1 MVDISEQVIATK
13 TKTADEVLCYVGERI
28 KLIRK
33 IRNVTM
39 NDMASRL
46 GITRKQLQNYES
58 AQTNIGISRLW
69 QISQLMDVD
78 IGFFT
83 EGLNENKPV
92 VDNESLNFIKMFNRI
107 RDKKTKA
114 AILGLLKEI

>member
-1 MVDISEQVIATK
+1 MVDISEQKVIAK
-13 TKTADEVLCYVGERI
+13 TTDEVLGYVGERI

-39 NDMASRL
+39 ND
-46 GITRKQLQNYES
+46 
-58 AQTNIGISRLW
+58 IGISRLW
-69 QISQLMDVD
+69 QIAQLMDVD

-83 EGLNENKPV
+83 DGLNENKPII
-92 VDNESLNFIKMFNRI
+92 DNESLNFIKMFNRI
-107 RDKKTKA
+107 RDQKTKA